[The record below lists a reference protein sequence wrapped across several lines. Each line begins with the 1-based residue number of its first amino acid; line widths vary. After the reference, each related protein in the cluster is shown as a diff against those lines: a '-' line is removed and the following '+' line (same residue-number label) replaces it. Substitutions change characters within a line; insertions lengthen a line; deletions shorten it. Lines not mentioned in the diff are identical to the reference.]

1 MPKLESLPP
10 YEHGLTES
18 LGILLVNLGTPDE
31 PTASSVRRFLN
42 RFLSDRR
49 VVETP
54 RLIWWLVLHG
64 FILRFRPSRSAQ
76 AYQQIW
82 TQNGSPLLLHSQDI
96 SEALGARLAADVPGS
111 VHVEIGMSYGKPSI
125 GSALTNLYAKNVRRL
140 LVLPMYPQY
149 SSTTTGSVFCEVTA
163 ALARRRWIPDLRF
176 IGDYHQNSGFVSAL
190 AASVREHWE
199 LHGRGERLL
208 FSFLGLPIQMRKDG
222 DPYYCQCQK
231 TARLLADA
239 LELGSDDWSVSFQSQ
254 VGRDE
259 WLRPYTDETLKTWG
273 ESGGG
278 DIDVICPGFSV
289 DCLETLEEV
298 ALRYAEVYAESGGG
312 KLRYIPALNDRAD
325 HISFLSQLVED
336 NINGWP
342 ESLAERNPA
351 AVAQALQESAG
362 RAQELGARN
371 LVGK

>member
-1 MPKLESLPP
+1 MPKLESSPP

-31 PTASSVRRFLN
+31 PTAGSVRRFLN

-49 VVETP
+49 VVEAP
-54 RLIWWLVLHG
+54 RLIWWPVLHG

-82 TQNGSPLLLHSQDI
+82 TENGSPLLLHSQDI
-96 SEALGARLAADVPGS
+96 REALGARLAADVPGS
-111 VHVEIGMSYGKPSI
+111 VHVEIGMSYGNPSI
-125 GSALTNLYAKNVRRL
+125 GTALSNLYARNVRRL
-140 LVLPMYPQY
+140 VVLPMYPQY

-163 ALARRRWIPDLRF
+163 ALSRRRWIPDLRF
-176 IGDYHQNSGFVSAL
+176 IGDYHHTSGYISAL
-190 AASVREHWE
+190 AASVREHWKS
-199 LHGRGERLL
+199 HGRGERLL
-208 FSFLGLPIQMRKDG
+208 FSFHGLPVQMRTDG
-222 DPYYCQCQK
+222 DPYHCQCQK

-239 LELGSDDWSVSFQSQ
+239 LELGSDDWSVCFQSQ

-259 WLRPYTDETLKTWG
+259 WLQPYTDETLKTWG

-278 DIDVICPGFSV
+278 NIDVICPGFSV

-298 ALRYAEVYAESGGG
+298 ALRYAEVYAKSGGG
-312 KLRYIPALNDRAD
+312 ELRYIPALNDRDD
-325 HISFLSQLVED
+325 HISFLSQLVEE
-336 NINGWP
+336 NISGWP
-342 ESLAERNPA
+342 ESLAERNS
-351 AVAQALQESAG
+351 AVVAKELQESAD
-362 RAQELGARN
+362 RAQEMGARN